1 MARTASVQ
9 DMSSARR
16 RVEPAE
22 AEARK
27 RRHATLRVLSKLAI
41 SAVTAIVSLIFTL
54 PFLWMLSTSLK
65 TDPQVYHIPPIWIPT
80 PLRWANYP
88 EGLTYV
94 PFALYFGNTLQYCL
108 GTVLGVILSSAFC
121 AYGFARL
128 QWKGRNALFYIVLG
142 TMMIPFQVR
151 MIPLYLI
158 FKRLGWLNT
167 YLPLIV
173 PSFTGSA
180 YFIFLLRQFFMTIP
194 VELSDAARIDGA
206 SEVGILLRI
215 ILPLSKPA
223 LAVIGL
229 FQFMDAWNDYMGP
242 LIYLRDTEKY
252 PIAMGL
258 EQMRAHS
265 MNVAQPLVWPHL
277 MAASAVVT
285 IPIVIIYFFTQRT
298 FVEGITLTGVKG

>member
-1 MARTASVQ
+1 MAGTLSVQ
-9 DMSSARR
+9 EMSSTRERVRPEEAAARR
-16 RVEPAE
+16 RRYVV
-22 AEARK
+22 
-27 RRHATLRVLSKLAI
+27 RRRLGKLLLSVTTGVLSL
-41 SAVTAIVSLIFTL
+41 VFVL
-54 PFLWMLSTSLK
+54 PFLWMLSTSFK
-65 TDPQVYHIPPIWIPT
+65 TDPQVYHIPPIWIPN

-88 EGLTYV
+88 EGMTYV
-94 PFALYFGNTLQYCL
+94 PFGLYFSNTLRYCL
-108 GTVLGVILSSAFC
+108 GTVVGVILSSAFC

-128 QWKGRNALFYIVLG
+128 QWKGRNLLFYIVLG

-158 FKRLGWLNT
+158 FKKLGWLNT
-167 YLPLIV
+167 YLPLII

-206 SEVGILLRI
+206 SEVGILFRI
-215 ILPLSKPA
+215 ILPLAKPA

-258 EQMRAHS
+258 EQMRSHS
-265 MNVAQPLVWPHL
+265 VAATESLVWPHL

-285 IPIVIIYFFTQRT
+285 IPIVILYFLTQRT